1 MTIIHANTDALQL
14 DLFEWAREQYRRKC
28 EREDDAFFNRSI
40 DLLEQYGVDK
50 LTDIPGW
57 YNPEEE
63 GARYV

>member
-1 MTIIHANTDALQL
+1 MASIHNTADALQL

-28 EREDDAFFNRSI
+28 EREDDAFFNRII

-57 YNPEEE
+57 CDPEDLH
-63 GARYV
+63 V